1 MKEQNQLEGQE
12 AEMRYKSQMEKI
24 KKKGR
29 ADSRDKSEKDRGTE
43 MKPGTEKAMFAEEKS
58 EEEMEQELETLL
70 NQPQEQKKKRRSPLA
85 AVKNIRNWSPKK
97 KKCGAAVLAVAAA
110 VLVLRALAGGK
121 SSAPAVASMPLERG
135 DVVSTLSLTGP
146 ISGTDSADVVSNL
159 HAEVLEIR
167 VKEGDR
173 VEKGQVLAVLDRTD
187 AQKEVDIAQNS
198 YELAVSEYNEN
209 IRDTRNGYEKAVHCR
224 INARN
229 GADLIKIMTTGG
241 VFSQGDK
248 ATPHSHFSQ
257 EEIRAAVEEAENM
270 GSYVSTHAQATR
282 GIKMAL
288 KNGVKC
294 IEHGFYLDEE
304 CIELMVKNDCYLVP
318 TLAIMHASKLYFQ
331 EKEGVLPYLKEKTE
345 KSYEAHY
352 RSLEMARKARITVG
366 VGCDFL
372 GDAAF
377 GCPYSEA
384 TLELERLCVAGYT
397 PMEVITMATKVNA
410 RLLQMEDQ
418 LGTLETGKLA
428 DVLLVEGRP
437 DEDIRVL
444 RRSDHVKLVV
454 QDGRIVKN
462 AMPHTAKA

>member
-1 MKEQNQLEGQE
+1 MIVL
-12 AEMRYKSQMEKI
+12 
-24 KKKGR
+24 KGR
-29 ADSRDKSEKDRGTE
+29 VLDGNGGAPIEKGAVVLEDNRLRLVCRQSQL
-43 MKPGTEKAMFAEEKS
+43 PDDPAAEVY
-58 EEEMEQELETLL
+58 ELENGTIMPGLIDAHVHMGWGSATAVDWISMT
-70 NQPQEQKKKRRSPLA
+70 PQLSMA
-85 AVKNIRNWSPKK
+85 
-97 KKCGAAVLAVAAA
+97 
-110 VLVLRALAGGK
+110 RALRDMAQLRQQGYTAFRDLG
-121 SSAPAVASMPLERG
+121 SDVLLMRPAVAEGLLDVPRIFGAGRIISQIGGHG
-135 DVVSTLSLTGP
+135 DVYQKLSLEASQRAYSPAFIVNGV
-146 ISGTDSADVVSNL
+146 D
-159 HAEVLEIR
+159 EVR
-167 VKEGDR
+167 R
-173 VEKGQVLAVLDRTD
+173 A
-187 AQKEVDIAQNS
+187 
-198 YELAVSEYNEN
+198 
-209 IRDTRNGYEKAVHCR
+209 CR

-304 CIELMVKNDCYLVP
+304 CIELIVKNDCYLVP

-331 EKEGVLPYLKEKTE
+331 GKEGVLPYLKEKTE

-377 GCPYSEA
+377 GCSYSEA

-418 LGTLETGKLA
+418 LGTLESGKLA
-428 DVLLVEGRP
+428 DVLLVDGKP

-444 RRSDHVKLVV
+444 RRSDHVKLVI

>member
-1 MKEQNQLEGQE
+1 MIVL
-12 AEMRYKSQMEKI
+12 
-24 KKKGR
+24 KGR
-29 ADSRDKSEKDRGTE
+29 VLDGNGGAPIEKGAVVLEDDRIRLVCRQSELPDDPT
-43 MKPGTEKAMFAEEKS
+43 AEVY
-58 EEEMEQELETLL
+58 ELEDGTIMPGLIDAHVHMGWGSATAVDWISMT
-70 NQPQEQKKKRRSPLA
+70 PQLSMA
-85 AVKNIRNWSPKK
+85 
-97 KKCGAAVLAVAAA
+97 
-110 VLVLRALAGGK
+110 RALRDMAQLRQQGYTAFRDLG
-121 SSAPAVASMPLERG
+121 SDVLLMRPAVAEGLLDVPRIFGAGRIISQIGGHG
-135 DVVSTLSLTGP
+135 DVYQKLSLEASQRAYSPAFIVNGV
-146 ISGTDSADVVSNL
+146 D
-159 HAEVLEIR
+159 EVR
-167 VKEGDR
+167 R
-173 VEKGQVLAVLDRTD
+173 A
-187 AQKEVDIAQNS
+187 
-198 YELAVSEYNEN
+198 
-209 IRDTRNGYEKAVHCR
+209 CR

-331 EKEGVLPYLKEKTE
+331 GKEGVLPYLKEKTE
-345 KSYEAHY
+345 RSYEAHY
-352 RSLEMARKARITVG
+352 RSLEMARKAHITVG

-384 TLELERLCVAGYT
+384 TLGLERLCVAGYT

>member
-1 MKEQNQLEGQE
+1 MIVL
-12 AEMRYKSQMEKI
+12 
-24 KKKGR
+24 KGR
-29 ADSRDKSEKDRGTE
+29 VLDGNGGAPIEKGAVVLEDNRIRLVCRQSELPDDPT
-43 MKPGTEKAMFAEEKS
+43 AEVY
-58 EEEMEQELETLL
+58 ELEDGTIMPGLIDAHVHMGWGSATAVDWISMT
-70 NQPQEQKKKRRSPLA
+70 PQLSMA
-85 AVKNIRNWSPKK
+85 
-97 KKCGAAVLAVAAA
+97 
-110 VLVLRALAGGK
+110 RALRDMAQLRQQGYTAFRDLG
-121 SSAPAVASMPLERG
+121 SDVLLMRPAVAEGLLDVPRIFGAGRIISQIGGHG
-135 DVVSTLSLTGP
+135 DVYQKLSLEASQRAYSPAFIVNGV
-146 ISGTDSADVVSNL
+146 D
-159 HAEVLEIR
+159 EVR
-167 VKEGDR
+167 R
-173 VEKGQVLAVLDRTD
+173 A
-187 AQKEVDIAQNS
+187 
-198 YELAVSEYNEN
+198 
-209 IRDTRNGYEKAVHCR
+209 CR

-331 EKEGVLPYLKEKTE
+331 GKEGVLPYLKEKTE
-345 KSYEAHY
+345 RSYEAHY
-352 RSLEMARKARITVG
+352 RSLEMARKAHITVG

-384 TLELERLCVAGYT
+384 TLELERLCVAGYM

-462 AMPHTAKA
+462 AMQHTAKA

>member
-1 MKEQNQLEGQE
+1 MIVL
-12 AEMRYKSQMEKI
+12 
-24 KKKGR
+24 KGR
-29 ADSRDKSEKDRGTE
+29 VLDGNGGAPIEKGAVVLEDNRIRLVCRQSQL
-43 MKPGTEKAMFAEEKS
+43 PDDPAAEVY
-58 EEEMEQELETLL
+58 ELENGTIMPGLIDAHVHMGWGSVTAVDWISMT
-70 NQPQEQKKKRRSPLA
+70 PQLSMA
-85 AVKNIRNWSPKK
+85 
-97 KKCGAAVLAVAAA
+97 
-110 VLVLRALAGGK
+110 RALRDMAQLRQQGYTAFRDLG
-121 SSAPAVASMPLERG
+121 SDVLLMRPAVAEGLLDVPRIFGAGRIISQIGGHG
-135 DVVSTLSLTGP
+135 DVYQKLSLEASQRAYSPAFIVNGV
-146 ISGTDSADVVSNL
+146 D
-159 HAEVLEIR
+159 EVR
-167 VKEGDR
+167 R
-173 VEKGQVLAVLDRTD
+173 A
-187 AQKEVDIAQNS
+187 
-198 YELAVSEYNEN
+198 
-209 IRDTRNGYEKAVHCR
+209 CR

-331 EKEGVLPYLKEKTE
+331 GKEGVLPYLKEKTE

-377 GCPYSEA
+377 GCSYSEA

>member
-1 MKEQNQLEGQE
+1 MIVLKGRVLDGNGGTPMENGAVVLEGNRILRVCREEQLPE
-12 AEMRYKSQMEKI
+12 YPGAEVYTLENATIM
-24 KKKGR
+24 
-29 ADSRDKSEKDRGTE
+29 
-43 MKPGTEKAMFAEEKS
+43 PGLIDAHVHMGWGSATA
-58 EEEMEQELETLL
+58 LEWISMT
-70 NQPQEQKKKRRSPLA
+70 PQVSMA
-85 AVKNIRNWSPKK
+85 
-97 KKCGAAVLAVAAA
+97 
-110 VLVLRALAGGK
+110 RALRDMAQLRQQGYTAFRDLG
-121 SSAPAVASMPLERG
+121 SDVILMRPAVAEGLLDVPRIFGAGRIISQIGGHG
-135 DVVSTLSLTGP
+135 DVYQKLTVEASERVYGPAFLVSG
-146 ISGTDSADVVSNL
+146 
-159 HAEVLEIR
+159 
-167 VKEGDR
+167 
-173 VEKGQVLAVLDRTD
+173 
-187 AQKEVDIAQNS
+187 VD
-198 YELAVSEYNEN
+198 ELRRA
-209 IRDTRNGYEKAVHCR
+209 CR

-248 ATPHSHFSQ
+248 ATPHSHFSG

-270 GSYVSTHAQATR
+270 GSYVSTHAQANR

-304 CIELMVKNDCYLVP
+304 CIELMVKNDCWLVP
-318 TLAIMHASKLYFQ
+318 TLAIMHASKTYFSG
-331 EKEGVLPYLKEKTE
+331 KEGVLPYLKEKTE
-345 KSYEAHY
+345 RSYEAHY
-352 RSLEMARKARITVG
+352 RSLEMARKAHVTVG

-397 PMEVITMATKVNA
+397 PMEVITMATKINA
-410 RLLQMEDQ
+410 RLLLMEDQ
-418 LGTLETGKLA
+418 LGTLESGKLA

-444 RRSDHVKLVV
+444 RDSSRVRLVI

-462 AMPHTAKA
+462 TMPSGCRASNNTEKGA

>member
-1 MKEQNQLEGQE
+1 MIVL
-12 AEMRYKSQMEKI
+12 
-24 KKKGR
+24 KGR
-29 ADSRDKSEKDRGTE
+29 VLDGNGGAPIEKGAVVLEDNRIRLVCQQSQLPDNPT
-43 MKPGTEKAMFAEEKS
+43 AEVY
-58 EEEMEQELETLL
+58 ELENGTIMPGLIDAHVHMGWGSATAVDWISMT
-70 NQPQEQKKKRRSPLA
+70 PQLSMA
-85 AVKNIRNWSPKK
+85 
-97 KKCGAAVLAVAAA
+97 
-110 VLVLRALAGGK
+110 RALRDMAQLRQQGYTAFRDLG
-121 SSAPAVASMPLERG
+121 SDVLLMRPAVAEGLLDVPRIFGAGRIISQIGGHG
-135 DVVSTLSLTGP
+135 DVYQKLSLEASQRAYSPAFIVNGV
-146 ISGTDSADVVSNL
+146 D
-159 HAEVLEIR
+159 EVR
-167 VKEGDR
+167 R
-173 VEKGQVLAVLDRTD
+173 A
-187 AQKEVDIAQNS
+187 
-198 YELAVSEYNEN
+198 
-209 IRDTRNGYEKAVHCR
+209 CR

-331 EKEGVLPYLKEKTE
+331 GKEGVLPYLKEKTE

-352 RSLEMARKARITVG
+352 SSLEMARKARITVG

-372 GDAAF
+372 GDTAF

-418 LGTLETGKLA
+418 LGTLESGKLA
-428 DVLLVEGRP
+428 DVLLVDGKP

-444 RRSDHVKLVV
+444 RRSDHVKLVI

>member
-1 MKEQNQLEGQE
+1 MIVL
-12 AEMRYKSQMEKI
+12 
-24 KKKGR
+24 KGR
-29 ADSRDKSEKDRGTE
+29 VLDGNGGAPIEKGAVVLEDNRIRLVCRQSQLPDDPT
-43 MKPGTEKAMFAEEKS
+43 AEVY
-58 EEEMEQELETLL
+58 ELENGTIMPGLIDAHVHMGWGSATAVDWISMT
-70 NQPQEQKKKRRSPLA
+70 PQLSMA
-85 AVKNIRNWSPKK
+85 
-97 KKCGAAVLAVAAA
+97 
-110 VLVLRALAGGK
+110 RALRDMAQLRQQGYTAFRDLG
-121 SSAPAVASMPLERG
+121 SDVLLMRPAVAEGLLDVPRIFGAGRIISQIGGHG
-135 DVVSTLSLTGP
+135 DVYQKLSLEASQRAYSPAFIVNGV
-146 ISGTDSADVVSNL
+146 D
-159 HAEVLEIR
+159 EVR
-167 VKEGDR
+167 R
-173 VEKGQVLAVLDRTD
+173 A
-187 AQKEVDIAQNS
+187 
-198 YELAVSEYNEN
+198 
-209 IRDTRNGYEKAVHCR
+209 CR

-229 GADLIKIMTTGG
+229 RADLIKIMTTGG

-331 EKEGVLPYLKEKTE
+331 GKEGVLPYLKEKTE

-352 RSLEMARKARITVG
+352 RSLEMARKAHITVG

-418 LGTLETGKLA
+418 LGTLESGKLA
-428 DVLLVEGRP
+428 DVLLVDGKP

-444 RRSDHVKLVV
+444 RRSDHVKLVI

>member
-1 MKEQNQLEGQE
+1 MIVLKGRVLDGNGGAPIEKGAVVLEDDRIRLVCRQSELPDDPTAEVYELEG
-12 AEMRYKSQMEKI
+12 
-24 KKKGR
+24 
-29 ADSRDKSEKDRGTE
+29 GTI
-43 MKPGTEKAMFAEEKS
+43 MPGLIDAHVHMGWGSATAVDWISM
-58 EEEMEQELETLL
+58 T
-70 NQPQEQKKKRRSPLA
+70 PQLSMA
-85 AVKNIRNWSPKK
+85 
-97 KKCGAAVLAVAAA
+97 
-110 VLVLRALAGGK
+110 RALRDMAQLRQQGYTAFRDLG
-121 SSAPAVASMPLERG
+121 SDVLLMRPAVAEGLLDVPRIFGAGRIISQIGGHG
-135 DVVSTLSLTGP
+135 DVYQKLSLEASQRAYSPAFIVNGV
-146 ISGTDSADVVSNL
+146 D
-159 HAEVLEIR
+159 EVR
-167 VKEGDR
+167 R
-173 VEKGQVLAVLDRTD
+173 A
-187 AQKEVDIAQNS
+187 
-198 YELAVSEYNEN
+198 
-209 IRDTRNGYEKAVHCR
+209 CR

-331 EKEGVLPYLKEKTE
+331 GKEGVLPYLKEKTE
-345 KSYEAHY
+345 RSYEAHY
-352 RSLEMARKARITVG
+352 RSLEMARKAHITVG

-372 GDAAF
+372 GDAVF

>member
-1 MKEQNQLEGQE
+1 MIVL
-12 AEMRYKSQMEKI
+12 
-24 KKKGR
+24 KGR
-29 ADSRDKSEKDRGTE
+29 VLDGNGGA
-43 MKPGTEKAMFAEEKS
+43 PTEKGAVVLEDNRIRLVCRQSELPDDPTAEVY
-58 EEEMEQELETLL
+58 ELEDGTIMPGLIDAHVHMGWGSATAVDWISMT
-70 NQPQEQKKKRRSPLA
+70 PQLSMA
-85 AVKNIRNWSPKK
+85 
-97 KKCGAAVLAVAAA
+97 
-110 VLVLRALAGGK
+110 RALRDMAQLRQQGYTAFRDLG
-121 SSAPAVASMPLERG
+121 SDVLLMRPAVAEGLLDVPRIFGAGRIISQIGGHG
-135 DVVSTLSLTGP
+135 DVYQKLSLEASQQAYSPAFIVNGV
-146 ISGTDSADVVSNL
+146 D
-159 HAEVLEIR
+159 EVR
-167 VKEGDR
+167 R
-173 VEKGQVLAVLDRTD
+173 A
-187 AQKEVDIAQNS
+187 
-198 YELAVSEYNEN
+198 
-209 IRDTRNGYEKAVHCR
+209 CR

-331 EKEGVLPYLKEKTE
+331 GKEGVLPYLKEKTE
-345 KSYEAHY
+345 RSYEAHY
-352 RSLEMARKARITVG
+352 RSLEMARKAHITVG

-428 DVLLVEGRP
+428 DVLLVEGKP

>member
-1 MKEQNQLEGQE
+1 MIVL
-12 AEMRYKSQMEKI
+12 
-24 KKKGR
+24 KGR
-29 ADSRDKSEKDRGTE
+29 VLDGNGGAPIEKGAVVLEDNRIRLVCRQSELPDDST
-43 MKPGTEKAMFAEEKS
+43 AEVY
-58 EEEMEQELETLL
+58 ELEDGTIMPGLIDAHVHMGWGSATAVDWISMT
-70 NQPQEQKKKRRSPLA
+70 PQLSMA
-85 AVKNIRNWSPKK
+85 
-97 KKCGAAVLAVAAA
+97 
-110 VLVLRALAGGK
+110 RALRDMAQLRQQGYTAFRDLG
-121 SSAPAVASMPLERG
+121 SDVLLMRPAVAEGLLDVPRIFGAGRIISQIGGHG
-135 DVVSTLSLTGP
+135 DVYQKLSLEASQRAYSPAFIVNGV
-146 ISGTDSADVVSNL
+146 D
-159 HAEVLEIR
+159 EVR
-167 VKEGDR
+167 R
-173 VEKGQVLAVLDRTD
+173 A
-187 AQKEVDIAQNS
+187 
-198 YELAVSEYNEN
+198 
-209 IRDTRNGYEKAVHCR
+209 CR

-331 EKEGVLPYLKEKTE
+331 GKEGVLPYLKEKTE
-345 KSYEAHY
+345 RSYEAHY
-352 RSLEMARKARITVG
+352 RSLEMARKAHITVG

>member
-1 MKEQNQLEGQE
+1 MIVL
-12 AEMRYKSQMEKI
+12 
-24 KKKGR
+24 KGR
-29 ADSRDKSEKDRGTE
+29 VLDGNGGAPIEKGAVVLEDNRIRLVCRQSQLPDDPTAEVYELKNGTI
-43 MKPGTEKAMFAEEKS
+43 MPGLIDAHVHMGWGSATAVDWISM
-58 EEEMEQELETLL
+58 T
-70 NQPQEQKKKRRSPLA
+70 PQLSMA
-85 AVKNIRNWSPKK
+85 
-97 KKCGAAVLAVAAA
+97 
-110 VLVLRALAGGK
+110 RALRDMAQLRQQGYTAFRDLG
-121 SSAPAVASMPLERG
+121 SDVLLMRPAVAEGLLDVPRIFGAGRIISQIGGHG
-135 DVVSTLSLTGP
+135 DVYQKLSLEASQRAYSPAFIVNGV
-146 ISGTDSADVVSNL
+146 D
-159 HAEVLEIR
+159 EVR
-167 VKEGDR
+167 R
-173 VEKGQVLAVLDRTD
+173 A
-187 AQKEVDIAQNS
+187 
-198 YELAVSEYNEN
+198 
-209 IRDTRNGYEKAVHCR
+209 CR

-331 EKEGVLPYLKEKTE
+331 GKEGVLPYLKEKTE

-377 GCPYSEA
+377 GCSYSEA

-418 LGTLETGKLA
+418 LGTLESGKLA
-428 DVLLVEGRP
+428 DVLLVDGKP

-444 RRSDHVKLVV
+444 RRSDHVKLVI

>member
-1 MKEQNQLEGQE
+1 MIVLKGRVLDGNGGAPIEKGAVVLEDNRIRLVCRQNQLPDDPT
-12 AEMRYKSQMEKI
+12 AEVY
-24 KKKGR
+24 
-29 ADSRDKSEKDRGTE
+29 
-43 MKPGTEKAMFAEEKS
+43 
-58 EEEMEQELETLL
+58 ELEDGTIMPGLIDAHVHMGWGSATAVDWISMT
-70 NQPQEQKKKRRSPLA
+70 PQLSMA
-85 AVKNIRNWSPKK
+85 
-97 KKCGAAVLAVAAA
+97 
-110 VLVLRALAGGK
+110 RALRDMAQLRQQGYTAFRDQG
-121 SSAPAVASMPLERG
+121 SDVLLMRPAVAEGLLDVPRIFGAGRIISQIGGHG
-135 DVVSTLSLTGP
+135 DVYQKLSLEASQRAYSPAFIVNGV
-146 ISGTDSADVVSNL
+146 D
-159 HAEVLEIR
+159 EVR
-167 VKEGDR
+167 R
-173 VEKGQVLAVLDRTD
+173 A
-187 AQKEVDIAQNS
+187 
-198 YELAVSEYNEN
+198 
-209 IRDTRNGYEKAVHCR
+209 CR

-331 EKEGVLPYLKEKTE
+331 GKEGVLPYLKEKTE
-345 KSYEAHY
+345 RSYEAHY
-352 RSLEMARKARITVG
+352 RSLEMARKAHITVG

>member
-1 MKEQNQLEGQE
+1 MIVL
-12 AEMRYKSQMEKI
+12 
-24 KKKGR
+24 KGR
-29 ADSRDKSEKDRGTE
+29 VLDGNGGAPIEKGAVVLEDNRIRLVCQQSELPDD
-43 MKPGTEKAMFAEEKS
+43 PAAEVY
-58 EEEMEQELETLL
+58 ELENGTIMPGLIDAHVHMGWGSATAVDWISMT
-70 NQPQEQKKKRRSPLA
+70 PQLSMA
-85 AVKNIRNWSPKK
+85 
-97 KKCGAAVLAVAAA
+97 
-110 VLVLRALAGGK
+110 RALRDMAQLRQQGYTAFRDLG
-121 SSAPAVASMPLERG
+121 SDVLLMRPAVAEGLLDVPRIFGAGRIISQIGGHG
-135 DVVSTLSLTGP
+135 DVYQKLSLEASQRAYSPAFIVNGV
-146 ISGTDSADVVSNL
+146 D
-159 HAEVLEIR
+159 EVR
-167 VKEGDR
+167 R
-173 VEKGQVLAVLDRTD
+173 A
-187 AQKEVDIAQNS
+187 
-198 YELAVSEYNEN
+198 
-209 IRDTRNGYEKAVHCR
+209 CR

-331 EKEGVLPYLKEKTE
+331 GKEGVLPYLKEKTE

-377 GCPYSEA
+377 GCSYSEA

>member
-1 MKEQNQLEGQE
+1 MIVL
-12 AEMRYKSQMEKI
+12 
-24 KKKGR
+24 KGR
-29 ADSRDKSEKDRGTE
+29 VLDGNGGAPIEKGAVVLEDNRIRLVCQQSQLPDNPT
-43 MKPGTEKAMFAEEKS
+43 AEVY
-58 EEEMEQELETLL
+58 ELENGTIMPGLIDAHVHMGWGSATAVDWISMT
-70 NQPQEQKKKRRSPLA
+70 PQLSMA
-85 AVKNIRNWSPKK
+85 
-97 KKCGAAVLAVAAA
+97 
-110 VLVLRALAGGK
+110 RALRDMAQLRQQGYTAFRDLG
-121 SSAPAVASMPLERG
+121 SDVLLMRPAVAEGLLDVPRIFGAGRIISQIGGHG
-135 DVVSTLSLTGP
+135 DVYQKLSLEASQRAYSPAFIVNGV
-146 ISGTDSADVVSNL
+146 D
-159 HAEVLEIR
+159 EVR
-167 VKEGDR
+167 R
-173 VEKGQVLAVLDRTD
+173 A
-187 AQKEVDIAQNS
+187 
-198 YELAVSEYNEN
+198 
-209 IRDTRNGYEKAVHCR
+209 CR

-304 CIELMVKNDCYLVP
+304 CIELMVKNGCYLVP

-331 EKEGVLPYLKEKTE
+331 GKEGVLPYLKEKTE

-418 LGTLETGKLA
+418 LGTLESGKLA
-428 DVLLVEGRP
+428 DVLLVDGKP

-444 RRSDHVKLVV
+444 RRSDHVKLVI

>member
-1 MKEQNQLEGQE
+1 MIVL
-12 AEMRYKSQMEKI
+12 
-24 KKKGR
+24 KGR
-29 ADSRDKSEKDRGTE
+29 VLDGNGGAPIEKGAVVLEDNRIRLVCRQSQL
-43 MKPGTEKAMFAEEKS
+43 PDDPAAEVY
-58 EEEMEQELETLL
+58 ELENGTIMPGLIDAHVHMGWGSATAVDWISMT
-70 NQPQEQKKKRRSPLA
+70 PQLSMA
-85 AVKNIRNWSPKK
+85 
-97 KKCGAAVLAVAAA
+97 
-110 VLVLRALAGGK
+110 RALRDMAQLRQQGYTAFRDLG
-121 SSAPAVASMPLERG
+121 SDVLLMRPAVAEGLLDVPRIFGAGRIISQIGGHG
-135 DVVSTLSLTGP
+135 DVYQKLSLEASQRAYSPAFIVNGV
-146 ISGTDSADVVSNL
+146 D
-159 HAEVLEIR
+159 EVR
-167 VKEGDR
+167 R
-173 VEKGQVLAVLDRTD
+173 A
-187 AQKEVDIAQNS
+187 
-198 YELAVSEYNEN
+198 
-209 IRDTRNGYEKAVHCR
+209 CR

-331 EKEGVLPYLKEKTE
+331 GKEGVLPYLKEKTE

-377 GCPYSEA
+377 GCSYSEA

>member
-1 MKEQNQLEGQE
+1 MIVLKGRVLDGNGGAPIEKGAVVLEDN
-12 AEMRYKSQMEKI
+12 RIRLVCRKSQLPDDP
-24 KKKGR
+24 
-29 ADSRDKSEKDRGTE
+29 A
-43 MKPGTEKAMFAEEKS
+43 AEVY
-58 EEEMEQELETLL
+58 ELENGTIMPGLIDAHVHMGWGSATAVDWISMT
-70 NQPQEQKKKRRSPLA
+70 PQLSMA
-85 AVKNIRNWSPKK
+85 
-97 KKCGAAVLAVAAA
+97 
-110 VLVLRALAGGK
+110 RALRDMAQLRQQGYTAFRDLG
-121 SSAPAVASMPLERG
+121 SDVLLMRPAVAEGLLDVPRIFGAGRIISQIGGHG
-135 DVVSTLSLTGP
+135 DVYQKLSLEASQRAYSPAFIVNGV
-146 ISGTDSADVVSNL
+146 D
-159 HAEVLEIR
+159 EVR
-167 VKEGDR
+167 R
-173 VEKGQVLAVLDRTD
+173 A
-187 AQKEVDIAQNS
+187 
-198 YELAVSEYNEN
+198 
-209 IRDTRNGYEKAVHCR
+209 CR

-331 EKEGVLPYLKEKTE
+331 GKEGVLPYLKEKTE

-377 GCPYSEA
+377 GCSYSEA

-410 RLLQMEDQ
+410 RLLQMEEQ
-418 LGTLETGKLA
+418 LGTLESGKLA
-428 DVLLVEGRP
+428 DVLLVDGKP

-444 RRSDHVKLVV
+444 RRSDHVKLVI

>member
-1 MKEQNQLEGQE
+1 MIVL
-12 AEMRYKSQMEKI
+12 
-24 KKKGR
+24 KGR
-29 ADSRDKSEKDRGTE
+29 VLDGNGGAPIEKGAVVLEDNRIRLVCQQSQLPDDPT
-43 MKPGTEKAMFAEEKS
+43 AEVY
-58 EEEMEQELETLL
+58 ELEDGTIMPGLIDAHVHMGWGSATAVDWISMT
-70 NQPQEQKKKRRSPLA
+70 PQLSMA
-85 AVKNIRNWSPKK
+85 
-97 KKCGAAVLAVAAA
+97 
-110 VLVLRALAGGK
+110 RALRDMAQLRQQGYTAFRDLG
-121 SSAPAVASMPLERG
+121 SDVLLMRPAVAEGLLDVPRIFGAGRIISQIGGHG
-135 DVVSTLSLTGP
+135 DVYQKLSLEASQRAYSPAFIVNGV
-146 ISGTDSADVVSNL
+146 D
-159 HAEVLEIR
+159 EVR
-167 VKEGDR
+167 R
-173 VEKGQVLAVLDRTD
+173 A
-187 AQKEVDIAQNS
+187 
-198 YELAVSEYNEN
+198 
-209 IRDTRNGYEKAVHCR
+209 CR

-304 CIELMVKNDCYLVP
+304 CIELMVNNYCYLVP

-331 EKEGVLPYLKEKTE
+331 GKEGVLPYLKEKTE

-352 RSLEMARKARITVG
+352 RSLEMARKAHITVG

-428 DVLLVEGRP
+428 DVLLVDGKP

-444 RRSDHVKLVV
+444 RRSDHVKLVI

>member
-1 MKEQNQLEGQE
+1 MIVL
-12 AEMRYKSQMEKI
+12 
-24 KKKGR
+24 KGR
-29 ADSRDKSEKDRGTE
+29 VLDGNGGAPIEKGAVVLEDNRIRLVCQQSELPDD
-43 MKPGTEKAMFAEEKS
+43 PAAEVY
-58 EEEMEQELETLL
+58 ELENGTIMPGLIDAHVHMGWGSATAVDWISMT
-70 NQPQEQKKKRRSPLA
+70 PQLSMA
-85 AVKNIRNWSPKK
+85 
-97 KKCGAAVLAVAAA
+97 
-110 VLVLRALAGGK
+110 RALRDMAQLRQQGYTAFRDLG
-121 SSAPAVASMPLERG
+121 SDVLLMRPAVAEGLLDVPRIFGAGRIISQIGGHG
-135 DVVSTLSLTGP
+135 DVYQKLSLEASQRAYSPAFIVNGV
-146 ISGTDSADVVSNL
+146 D
-159 HAEVLEIR
+159 EVR
-167 VKEGDR
+167 R
-173 VEKGQVLAVLDRTD
+173 AR
-187 AQKEVDIAQNS
+187 
-198 YELAVSEYNEN
+198 
-209 IRDTRNGYEKAVHCR
+209 R

-331 EKEGVLPYLKEKTE
+331 GKEGVLPYLKEKTE

-377 GCPYSEA
+377 GCSYSEA

-418 LGTLETGKLA
+418 LGTLESGKLA
-428 DVLLVEGRP
+428 DVLLVDGKP

-444 RRSDHVKLVV
+444 RRSDHVKLVI

>member
-1 MKEQNQLEGQE
+1 MIVL
-12 AEMRYKSQMEKI
+12 
-24 KKKGR
+24 KGR
-29 ADSRDKSEKDRGTE
+29 VLDGNGGAPIEKGAVVLEDNRIRLVCQQSELPDDPT
-43 MKPGTEKAMFAEEKS
+43 AEVY
-58 EEEMEQELETLL
+58 ELEDGTIMPGLIDAHVHMGWGSATAVDWISMT
-70 NQPQEQKKKRRSPLA
+70 PQLSMA
-85 AVKNIRNWSPKK
+85 
-97 KKCGAAVLAVAAA
+97 
-110 VLVLRALAGGK
+110 RALRDMAQLRQQGYTAFRDLG
-121 SSAPAVASMPLERG
+121 SDVLLMRPAVAEGLLDVPRIFGAGRIISQIGGHG
-135 DVVSTLSLTGP
+135 DVYQKLSLEASQRAYSPAFIVNGV
-146 ISGTDSADVVSNL
+146 D
-159 HAEVLEIR
+159 EVR
-167 VKEGDR
+167 R
-173 VEKGQVLAVLDRTD
+173 A
-187 AQKEVDIAQNS
+187 
-198 YELAVSEYNEN
+198 
-209 IRDTRNGYEKAVHCR
+209 CR

-331 EKEGVLPYLKEKTE
+331 GKEGVLPYLKEKTE

-377 GCPYSEA
+377 GCSYSEA

-418 LGTLETGKLA
+418 LGTLESGKLA
-428 DVLLVEGRP
+428 DVLLVDGKP

-444 RRSDHVKLVV
+444 RRSDHVKLVI

>member
-1 MKEQNQLEGQE
+1 MIVL
-12 AEMRYKSQMEKI
+12 
-24 KKKGR
+24 KGR
-29 ADSRDKSEKDRGTE
+29 VLDGNGGAPIEKGAVVLEDNRIRLICRQSQLPDDPT
-43 MKPGTEKAMFAEEKS
+43 AEVY
-58 EEEMEQELETLL
+58 ELEDGTIMPGLIDAHVHMGWGSATAVDWISMTPQLSMARALRDMAQLRQQGYTAFRDLGSDVLL
-70 NQPQEQKKKRRSPLA
+70 MRP
-85 AVKNIRNWSPKK
+85 
-97 KKCGAAVLAVAAA
+97 AAA
-110 VLVLRALAGGK
+110 EGLLDVPRIFGAGRIISQIGGH
-121 SSAPAVASMPLERG
+121 G
-135 DVVSTLSLTGP
+135 DVYQKLSLEASQRAYSPAFIVNGV
-146 ISGTDSADVVSNL
+146 D
-159 HAEVLEIR
+159 EVR
-167 VKEGDR
+167 R
-173 VEKGQVLAVLDRTD
+173 A
-187 AQKEVDIAQNS
+187 
-198 YELAVSEYNEN
+198 
-209 IRDTRNGYEKAVHCR
+209 CR

-331 EKEGVLPYLKEKTE
+331 GKEGVLPYLKEKTE

-377 GCPYSEA
+377 GCSYSEA

-418 LGTLETGKLA
+418 LGTLESGKLA
-428 DVLLVEGRP
+428 DVLLVDGKP

-444 RRSDHVKLVV
+444 RRSDHVKLVI

>member
-1 MKEQNQLEGQE
+1 MIVL
-12 AEMRYKSQMEKI
+12 
-24 KKKGR
+24 KGR
-29 ADSRDKSEKDRGTE
+29 VLDGNGGAPIEKGAVVLEDNRIRLVCRQSQL
-43 MKPGTEKAMFAEEKS
+43 PDDPAAEVY
-58 EEEMEQELETLL
+58 ELENGTIMPGLIDAHVHMGWGSATAVDWISMT
-70 NQPQEQKKKRRSPLA
+70 PQLSMA
-85 AVKNIRNWSPKK
+85 
-97 KKCGAAVLAVAAA
+97 
-110 VLVLRALAGGK
+110 RALRDMAQLRQQGYTAFRDLG
-121 SSAPAVASMPLERG
+121 SDVLLMRPAVAEGLLDVPRIFGAGRIISQIGGHG
-135 DVVSTLSLTGP
+135 DVYQKLSLEASQRAYSPAFIVNGV
-146 ISGTDSADVVSNL
+146 D
-159 HAEVLEIR
+159 EVR
-167 VKEGDR
+167 R
-173 VEKGQVLAVLDRTD
+173 A
-187 AQKEVDIAQNS
+187 
-198 YELAVSEYNEN
+198 
-209 IRDTRNGYEKAVHCR
+209 CR

-294 IEHGFYLDEE
+294 IEHGFYLVEE

-331 EKEGVLPYLKEKTE
+331 GKEGVLPYLKEKTE

-377 GCPYSEA
+377 GCSYSEA

-410 RLLQMEDQ
+410 RLLQMEEQ
-418 LGTLETGKLA
+418 LGTLESGKLA
-428 DVLLVEGRP
+428 DVLLVDGKP

-444 RRSDHVKLVV
+444 RRSDHVKLVI

>member
-1 MKEQNQLEGQE
+1 MIVL
-12 AEMRYKSQMEKI
+12 
-24 KKKGR
+24 KGR
-29 ADSRDKSEKDRGTE
+29 VLDGNGGAPIEKGAVVLEDNRIRLVCQQSQLPDDPT
-43 MKPGTEKAMFAEEKS
+43 AEVY
-58 EEEMEQELETLL
+58 ELEKGTIMPGLIDAHVHMGWGSATAVDWISMT
-70 NQPQEQKKKRRSPLA
+70 PQLSMA
-85 AVKNIRNWSPKK
+85 
-97 KKCGAAVLAVAAA
+97 
-110 VLVLRALAGGK
+110 RALRDMAQLRQQGYTAFRDLG
-121 SSAPAVASMPLERG
+121 SDVLLMRPAVAEGLLDVPRIFGAGRIISQIGGHG
-135 DVVSTLSLTGP
+135 DVYQKLSLEASQRAYSPAFIVNGV
-146 ISGTDSADVVSNL
+146 D
-159 HAEVLEIR
+159 EVR
-167 VKEGDR
+167 R
-173 VEKGQVLAVLDRTD
+173 A
-187 AQKEVDIAQNS
+187 
-198 YELAVSEYNEN
+198 
-209 IRDTRNGYEKAVHCR
+209 CR

-331 EKEGVLPYLKEKTE
+331 GKEGVLPYLKEKTE

-418 LGTLETGKLA
+418 LGTLESGKLA
-428 DVLLVEGRP
+428 DVLLVDGKP

-444 RRSDHVKLVV
+444 RRSDHVKLVI

>member
-1 MKEQNQLEGQE
+1 MIVL
-12 AEMRYKSQMEKI
+12 
-24 KKKGR
+24 KGR
-29 ADSRDKSEKDRGTE
+29 VLDGNGGAPIEKGAVVLEDNRIRLVCQQSELPDD
-43 MKPGTEKAMFAEEKS
+43 PAAEVY
-58 EEEMEQELETLL
+58 ELENGTIMPGLIDAHVHMGWGSATAVDWISMT
-70 NQPQEQKKKRRSPLA
+70 PQLSMA
-85 AVKNIRNWSPKK
+85 
-97 KKCGAAVLAVAAA
+97 
-110 VLVLRALAGGK
+110 RALRDMAQLRQQGYTAFRDLG
-121 SSAPAVASMPLERG
+121 SDVLLMRPAVAEGLLDVPRIFGAGRIISQIGGHG
-135 DVVSTLSLTGP
+135 DVYQKLSLEASQRAYSPAFIVNGV
-146 ISGTDSADVVSNL
+146 D
-159 HAEVLEIR
+159 EVR
-167 VKEGDR
+167 R
-173 VEKGQVLAVLDRTD
+173 A
-187 AQKEVDIAQNS
+187 
-198 YELAVSEYNEN
+198 
-209 IRDTRNGYEKAVHCR
+209 CR

-331 EKEGVLPYLKEKTE
+331 GKEGVRPYLKEKTE

-377 GCPYSEA
+377 GCSYSEA

-418 LGTLETGKLA
+418 LGTLESGKLA
-428 DVLLVEGRP
+428 DVLLVDGKP

-444 RRSDHVKLVV
+444 RRSDHVKLVI

>member
-1 MKEQNQLEGQE
+1 MIVL
-12 AEMRYKSQMEKI
+12 
-24 KKKGR
+24 KGR
-29 ADSRDKSEKDRGTE
+29 VLDGNGGAPIEKGAVVLEDNRIRLVCRQSQL
-43 MKPGTEKAMFAEEKS
+43 PDDPAAEVY
-58 EEEMEQELETLL
+58 ELENGTIMPGLIDAHVHMGWGSATAVDWISMT
-70 NQPQEQKKKRRSPLA
+70 PQLSMA
-85 AVKNIRNWSPKK
+85 
-97 KKCGAAVLAVAAA
+97 
-110 VLVLRALAGGK
+110 RALRDMAQLRQQGYTAFRDLG
-121 SSAPAVASMPLERG
+121 SDVLLMRPAVAEGLLDVPRIFGAGRIISQIGGHG
-135 DVVSTLSLTGP
+135 DVYQKLSLEASQRAYSPAFIVNGV
-146 ISGTDSADVVSNL
+146 D
-159 HAEVLEIR
+159 EVR
-167 VKEGDR
+167 R
-173 VEKGQVLAVLDRTD
+173 A
-187 AQKEVDIAQNS
+187 
-198 YELAVSEYNEN
+198 
-209 IRDTRNGYEKAVHCR
+209 CR

-331 EKEGVLPYLKEKTE
+331 GKEGVLPYLKEKTE

-377 GCPYSEA
+377 GCSYSEA
-384 TLELERLCVAGYT
+384 TLELERPCVAGYT

-418 LGTLETGKLA
+418 LGTLESGKLA
-428 DVLLVEGRP
+428 DVLLVDGKP

-444 RRSDHVKLVV
+444 RRSDHVKLVI

>member
-1 MKEQNQLEGQE
+1 MIVL
-12 AEMRYKSQMEKI
+12 
-24 KKKGR
+24 KGR
-29 ADSRDKSEKDRGTE
+29 VLDGNGGAPIEKGAVVLEDDRIRLVCRQSELPDDPT
-43 MKPGTEKAMFAEEKS
+43 AEVY
-58 EEEMEQELETLL
+58 ELEDGTIMPGLIDAHVHMGWGSATAVDWISMT
-70 NQPQEQKKKRRSPLA
+70 PQLSMA
-85 AVKNIRNWSPKK
+85 
-97 KKCGAAVLAVAAA
+97 
-110 VLVLRALAGGK
+110 RALRDMAQLRQQGYTAFRDLG
-121 SSAPAVASMPLERG
+121 SDVLLMWPAVAEGLLDVPRIFGAGRIISQIGGHG
-135 DVVSTLSLTGP
+135 DVYQKLSLEASQRAYSPAFIVNGV
-146 ISGTDSADVVSNL
+146 D
-159 HAEVLEIR
+159 EVR
-167 VKEGDR
+167 R
-173 VEKGQVLAVLDRTD
+173 A
-187 AQKEVDIAQNS
+187 
-198 YELAVSEYNEN
+198 
-209 IRDTRNGYEKAVHCR
+209 CR

-270 GSYVSTHAQATR
+270 GSYVYTHAQATR

-331 EKEGVLPYLKEKTE
+331 GKEGVLPYLKEKTE
-345 KSYEAHY
+345 RSYEAHY
-352 RSLEMARKARITVG
+352 RSLEMARKAHITVG

>member
-1 MKEQNQLEGQE
+1 MIVLKGRVLDGNGGAPIEKGAVVLEDNRIRLVCRQNQLPDDPT
-12 AEMRYKSQMEKI
+12 AEVY
-24 KKKGR
+24 
-29 ADSRDKSEKDRGTE
+29 
-43 MKPGTEKAMFAEEKS
+43 
-58 EEEMEQELETLL
+58 ELEDGTIMPGLIDAHVHMGWGSATAVDWISMT
-70 NQPQEQKKKRRSPLA
+70 PQLSMA
-85 AVKNIRNWSPKK
+85 
-97 KKCGAAVLAVAAA
+97 
-110 VLVLRALAGGK
+110 RALRDMAQLRQQGYTAFRDLG
-121 SSAPAVASMPLERG
+121 SDVLLMRPAVAEGLLDVPRIFGAGRIISQIGGHG
-135 DVVSTLSLTGP
+135 DVYQKLSLEASQRAYSPAFNVNGV
-146 ISGTDSADVVSNL
+146 D
-159 HAEVLEIR
+159 EVR
-167 VKEGDR
+167 R
-173 VEKGQVLAVLDRTD
+173 A
-187 AQKEVDIAQNS
+187 
-198 YELAVSEYNEN
+198 
-209 IRDTRNGYEKAVHCR
+209 CR

-331 EKEGVLPYLKEKTE
+331 GKEGVLPYLKEKTE
-345 KSYEAHY
+345 RSYEAHY
-352 RSLEMARKARITVG
+352 RSLEMARKAHITVG

>member
-1 MKEQNQLEGQE
+1 MIVLKGRVLDGNGGAPIEKGAVVLEDNRIRLVCRQNQLPDDPT
-12 AEMRYKSQMEKI
+12 AEVY
-24 KKKGR
+24 
-29 ADSRDKSEKDRGTE
+29 
-43 MKPGTEKAMFAEEKS
+43 
-58 EEEMEQELETLL
+58 ELEDGTIMPGLIDAHVHMGWGSATAVDWISMT
-70 NQPQEQKKKRRSPLA
+70 PQLSMA
-85 AVKNIRNWSPKK
+85 
-97 KKCGAAVLAVAAA
+97 
-110 VLVLRALAGGK
+110 RALRDMAQLRQQGYTAFRDLG
-121 SSAPAVASMPLERG
+121 SDVLLMRPAVAEGLL
-135 DVVSTLSLTGP
+135 DVPRIFGAGRIISQIGGHGNVYQKLSLEASQRAYSPAFIVNGV
-146 ISGTDSADVVSNL
+146 D
-159 HAEVLEIR
+159 EVR
-167 VKEGDR
+167 R
-173 VEKGQVLAVLDRTD
+173 A
-187 AQKEVDIAQNS
+187 
-198 YELAVSEYNEN
+198 
-209 IRDTRNGYEKAVHCR
+209 CR

-331 EKEGVLPYLKEKTE
+331 GKEGVLPYLKEKTE
-345 KSYEAHY
+345 RSYEAHY
-352 RSLEMARKARITVG
+352 RSLEMARKAHITVG

>member
-1 MKEQNQLEGQE
+1 MIVL
-12 AEMRYKSQMEKI
+12 
-24 KKKGR
+24 KGR
-29 ADSRDKSEKDRGTE
+29 VLDGNGGA
-43 MKPGTEKAMFAEEKS
+43 PTEKGAVVLEDNRIRLVCRQSELPDDPTAEVY
-58 EEEMEQELETLL
+58 ELEDGTIMPGLIDAHVHMGWGSATAVDWISMT
-70 NQPQEQKKKRRSPLA
+70 PQLSMA
-85 AVKNIRNWSPKK
+85 
-97 KKCGAAVLAVAAA
+97 
-110 VLVLRALAGGK
+110 RALRDMAQLRQQGYTAFRDLG
-121 SSAPAVASMPLERG
+121 SDVLLMRPAVAEGLLDVPRIFGAGRIISQIGGHG
-135 DVVSTLSLTGP
+135 DVYQKLSLEASQQAYSPAFIVNGV
-146 ISGTDSADVVSNL
+146 D
-159 HAEVLEIR
+159 EVR
-167 VKEGDR
+167 R
-173 VEKGQVLAVLDRTD
+173 A
-187 AQKEVDIAQNS
+187 
-198 YELAVSEYNEN
+198 
-209 IRDTRNGYEKAVHCR
+209 CR

-331 EKEGVLPYLKEKTE
+331 GKEGVLPYLKEKTGR
-345 KSYEAHY
+345 SYEAHY
-352 RSLEMARKARITVG
+352 RSLEMARKAHITVG

>member
-1 MKEQNQLEGQE
+1 MIVL
-12 AEMRYKSQMEKI
+12 
-24 KKKGR
+24 KGR
-29 ADSRDKSEKDRGTE
+29 VLDGNGGAPIEKGAVVLEDNRIRLVCQQSQLPDDPT
-43 MKPGTEKAMFAEEKS
+43 AEVY
-58 EEEMEQELETLL
+58 ELEDGTIMPGLIDAHVHMGWGSATAVDWISMT
-70 NQPQEQKKKRRSPLA
+70 PQLSMA
-85 AVKNIRNWSPKK
+85 
-97 KKCGAAVLAVAAA
+97 
-110 VLVLRALAGGK
+110 RALPDMAQLRQQGYTAFRDLG
-121 SSAPAVASMPLERG
+121 SDVLLMRPAVAEGLLDVPRIFGAGRIISQIGGHG
-135 DVVSTLSLTGP
+135 DVYQKLSLEASQRAYSPAFIVNGV
-146 ISGTDSADVVSNL
+146 D
-159 HAEVLEIR
+159 EVR
-167 VKEGDR
+167 R
-173 VEKGQVLAVLDRTD
+173 A
-187 AQKEVDIAQNS
+187 
-198 YELAVSEYNEN
+198 
-209 IRDTRNGYEKAVHCR
+209 CR

-270 GSYVSTHAQATR
+270 GYVSTHAQATR

>member
-1 MKEQNQLEGQE
+1 MIVL
-12 AEMRYKSQMEKI
+12 
-24 KKKGR
+24 KGR
-29 ADSRDKSEKDRGTE
+29 VLDGNGGAPIEKGAVVLEDNRIRMVCRQSELPDDPT
-43 MKPGTEKAMFAEEKS
+43 AEVY
-58 EEEMEQELETLL
+58 ELEDGTIMPGLIDAHVHMGWGSATAVDWISMTPQLSMARALRDMAQLRQQGYTAFRDLGSDVLL
-70 NQPQEQKKKRRSPLA
+70 MRS
-85 AVKNIRNWSPKK
+85 
-97 KKCGAAVLAVAAA
+97 AVAEGLLD
-110 VLVLRALAGGK
+110 VPRIFGAGRIISQIGGH
-121 SSAPAVASMPLERG
+121 G
-135 DVVSTLSLTGP
+135 DVYQKLSLEASQRAYSPAFIVNGV
-146 ISGTDSADVVSNL
+146 D
-159 HAEVLEIR
+159 EVR
-167 VKEGDR
+167 R
-173 VEKGQVLAVLDRTD
+173 A
-187 AQKEVDIAQNS
+187 
-198 YELAVSEYNEN
+198 
-209 IRDTRNGYEKAVHCR
+209 CR

-282 GIKMAL
+282 GIKMTL

-331 EKEGVLPYLKEKTE
+331 GKEGVLPYLKEKTE

-352 RSLEMARKARITVG
+352 RSLEMARKAHITVG

>member
-1 MKEQNQLEGQE
+1 MIVLKGRVLDGNGGAPIEKGAVVLEDNRIRLVCRQNQLPDDPT
-12 AEMRYKSQMEKI
+12 AEVY
-24 KKKGR
+24 
-29 ADSRDKSEKDRGTE
+29 
-43 MKPGTEKAMFAEEKS
+43 
-58 EEEMEQELETLL
+58 ELEDGTIMPGLIDAHVHMGWGSATAVDWISMT
-70 NQPQEQKKKRRSPLA
+70 PQLSMA
-85 AVKNIRNWSPKK
+85 
-97 KKCGAAVLAVAAA
+97 
-110 VLVLRALAGGK
+110 RALRDMAQLRQQGYTAFRDLG
-121 SSAPAVASMPLERG
+121 SDVLLMRPAVAEGLLDVPRIFGAGRIISQIGGHG
-135 DVVSTLSLTGP
+135 DVYQKLSLEASQRAYSPAFIVNGV
-146 ISGTDSADVVSNL
+146 D
-159 HAEVLEIR
+159 EVR
-167 VKEGDR
+167 R
-173 VEKGQVLAVLDRTD
+173 A
-187 AQKEVDIAQNS
+187 
-198 YELAVSEYNEN
+198 
-209 IRDTRNGYEKAVHCR
+209 CR

-331 EKEGVLPYLKEKTE
+331 GKEGVLPYLKEKTE
-345 KSYEAHY
+345 RSYEAHY
-352 RSLEMARKARITVG
+352 RSLEMARKAHITVG

-384 TLELERLCVAGYT
+384 ALELERLCVAGYT

>member
-1 MKEQNQLEGQE
+1 MIVL
-12 AEMRYKSQMEKI
+12 
-24 KKKGR
+24 KGR
-29 ADSRDKSEKDRGTE
+29 VLDGNGGAPIEKGAVVLEDDRIRLVCRQSELPDDPT
-43 MKPGTEKAMFAEEKS
+43 AEVY
-58 EEEMEQELETLL
+58 ELEDGTIMPGLIDAHVHMGWGSATAVDWISMT
-70 NQPQEQKKKRRSPLA
+70 PQLSMA
-85 AVKNIRNWSPKK
+85 
-97 KKCGAAVLAVAAA
+97 
-110 VLVLRALAGGK
+110 RALRDMAQLRQQGYTAFRDLG
-121 SSAPAVASMPLERG
+121 SDVLLMRPAVAEGLLDVPRIFGAGRIISQIGGHG
-135 DVVSTLSLTGP
+135 DVYQKLSLEASQRAYSPAFIVNGV
-146 ISGTDSADVVSNL
+146 D
-159 HAEVLEIR
+159 EVR
-167 VKEGDR
+167 R
-173 VEKGQVLAVLDRTD
+173 A
-187 AQKEVDIAQNS
+187 
-198 YELAVSEYNEN
+198 
-209 IRDTRNGYEKAVHCR
+209 CR

-331 EKEGVLPYLKEKTE
+331 GKEGVLPYLKEKTE
-345 KSYEAHY
+345 RSYEAHY
-352 RSLEMARKARITVG
+352 RSLEMARKAHITVG

-377 GCPYSEA
+377 GCPYNEA

>member
-1 MKEQNQLEGQE
+1 MIVL
-12 AEMRYKSQMEKI
+12 
-24 KKKGR
+24 KGR
-29 ADSRDKSEKDRGTE
+29 VLDGNGGAPIEKGAVVLEDNRIRLVCRQSELPDDPTVE
-43 MKPGTEKAMFAEEKS
+43 VY
-58 EEEMEQELETLL
+58 ELEDGTIMPGLIDAHVHMGWGSATAVDWISMT
-70 NQPQEQKKKRRSPLA
+70 PQLSMA
-85 AVKNIRNWSPKK
+85 
-97 KKCGAAVLAVAAA
+97 
-110 VLVLRALAGGK
+110 RALRDMAQLRQQGYTAFRDLG
-121 SSAPAVASMPLERG
+121 SDVLLMRPAVAEGLLDVPRIFGAGRIISQIGGHG
-135 DVVSTLSLTGP
+135 DVYQKLSLEASQRAYSPAFIVNGV
-146 ISGTDSADVVSNL
+146 D
-159 HAEVLEIR
+159 EVR
-167 VKEGDR
+167 R
-173 VEKGQVLAVLDRTD
+173 A
-187 AQKEVDIAQNS
+187 
-198 YELAVSEYNEN
+198 
-209 IRDTRNGYEKAVHCR
+209 CR

-331 EKEGVLPYLKEKTE
+331 GKEGVLPYLKEKTE

-352 RSLEMARKARITVG
+352 RSLEMARKAHITVG

-428 DVLLVEGRP
+428 DVLLVDGKP

-444 RRSDHVKLVV
+444 RRSDHVKLVI